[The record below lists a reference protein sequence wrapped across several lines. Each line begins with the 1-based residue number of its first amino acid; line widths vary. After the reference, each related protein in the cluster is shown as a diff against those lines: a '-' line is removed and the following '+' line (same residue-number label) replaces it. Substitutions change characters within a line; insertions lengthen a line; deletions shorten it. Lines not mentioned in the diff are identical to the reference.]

1 MLFNFK
7 KNAVVGVSV
16 SPENGLE
23 MAQIDF
29 GAKKIVKYSS
39 AKLAYDNVRKEIA
52 DLDIFKE
59 TLLGMLT
66 ELDIPKGSDIVISL
80 PAILFKINDYPA
92 SLSMEEIAIAL
103 EEDSLTNSIFQN
115 IDPCISFAKLPN
127 STMQTSKVGYIAAQ
141 KSIISEI
148 AMQVQELGYN
158 LVAVDSSVNSTLNAL
173 IYNDRV
179 NTSPNANWVLL
190 MVENNCCRIISM
202 QGANYV
208 DYAEEKISIGDVLG
222 DAENYETV
230 VNAVN
235 PLLKNLPSQCLYV
248 VSKTNTI
255 SAKVLSGK
263 LSYGSNIIYQ
273 EANIYNTEPYL
284 DVAADVDDEHAK
296 NISLDVIGA
305 AIYRN
310 ISQYMPVNFNM
321 FNESLGD
328 IYTQSQPPV
337 LYLGSRKIVMSLEN
351 MLSYGVMIAIALI
364 IVTAFAFTLYSADN
378 AKKQKTIDDY
388 SRQIAEIDE
397 FLNLHKDISSEVFD
411 EGEEIGN
418 GVTVN
423 KNVYNYYRIV
433 GTEIPKKLWL
443 TSLELGK
450 NTTIRGQADN
460 IESIYGFFR
469 NIKDYNPSSG
479 IKLQKLGLATSGGK
493 QRVSD
498 FDTDSIITSMNADYY
513 EFVISDAPEKAEN
526 DNAGGNSSNVSEGLE
541 PLE

>member
-1 MLFNFK
+1 
-7 KNAVVGVSV
+7 
-16 SPENGLE
+16 
-23 MAQIDF
+23 
-29 GAKKIVKYSS
+29 
-39 AKLAYDNVRKEIA
+39 
-52 DLDIFKE
+52 
-59 TLLGMLT
+59 
-66 ELDIPKGSDIVISL
+66 
-80 PAILFKINDYPA
+80 
-92 SLSMEEIAIAL
+92 
-103 EEDSLTNSIFQN
+103 
-115 IDPCISFAKLPN
+115 
-127 STMQTSKVGYIAAQ
+127 
-141 KSIISEI
+141 
-148 AMQVQELGYN
+148 
-158 LVAVDSSVNSTLNAL
+158 
-173 IYNDRV
+173 
-179 NTSPNANWVLL
+179 
-190 MVENNCCRIISM
+190 
-202 QGANYV
+202 
-208 DYAEEKISIGDVLG
+208 
-222 DAENYETV
+222 
-230 VNAVN
+230 
-235 PLLKNLPSQCLYV
+235 
-248 VSKTNTI
+248 
-255 SAKVLSGK
+255 
-263 LSYGSNIIYQ
+263 
-273 EANIYNTEPYL
+273 
-284 DVAADVDDEHAK
+284 
-296 NISLDVIGA
+296 
-305 AIYRN
+305 
-310 ISQYMPVNFNM
+310 
-321 FNESLGD
+321 
-328 IYTQSQPPV
+328 
-337 LYLGSRKIVMSLEN
+337 